1 MRVDPAPAVPSDE
14 LEDLWHDFRRSLA
27 RRNRSESTVTV
38 YRKSF
43 DAFWRWAV
51 AEGVSDPA
59 DVDHR
64 VINRW
69 TDHLL
74 TAPAVRNGRPILDK
88 ATGQPKRLETSTRRI
103 RYANLRPFFTWYAKE
118 FDHPHPFDR
127 ADAPGDDRPTPI
139 PVVELDH
146 IRRLLATATATTFED
161 RRDTAIIRLLASTGM
176 RRGEC
181 IGLRVEDVDFDHEVA
196 LVLGKG
202 RRPRAC
208 PFDRQTSRALDRYL
222 RVRKLHF
229 DADSPWLW
237 VGKRG
242 RLTDTG
248 LAQVLRRRGALAG
261 MPKLHP
267 HLFRHTFAHQWL
279 AQGGQEGDLMRLAG
293 WRSRTMLGRYGASAA
308 DERAREAYRRMSPGD
323 RL

>member
-1 MRVDPAPAVPSDE
+1 MPTKPATHAHANLDLADAVGSFTRHLRAENLAASTVTTYVKALNQLNSFLVQQGMPTDVAAIRREHVEAFLVALSDSGNRPATVANRYRSLQQVFRWLAGEDEIRDSPMARMRPPAVPDEPPPVLRTEE
-14 LEDLWHDFRRSLA
+14 LE
-27 RRNRSESTVTV
+27 
-38 YRKSF
+38 
-43 DAFWRWAV
+43 
-51 AEGVSDPA
+51 
-59 DVDHR
+59 
-64 VINRW
+64 
-69 TDHLL
+69 
-74 TAPAVRNGRPILDK
+74 
-88 ATGQPKRLETSTRRI
+88 
-103 RYANLRPFFTWYAKE
+103 
-118 FDHPHPFDR
+118 
-127 ADAPGDDRPTPI
+127 
-139 PVVELDH
+139 
-146 IRRLLATATATTFED
+146 RLLAACAGTSFEE

-237 VGKRG
+237 LGKKG

-248 LAQVLRRRGALAG
+248 LAQVLRRRGAMAG

-279 AQGGQEGDLMRLAG
+279 SDGGTEGDLMRLAG
-293 WRSRTMLGRYGASAA
+293 WKSREMLNRYGASAA
-308 DERAREAYRRMSPGD
+308 DERAQEAYRRMRS
-323 RL
+323 

>member
-1 MRVDPAPAVPSDE
+1 MPSKTVSHAHANLDLADAVGSFTRHLRAENLAPSTVATYVKALHQLNSFLVQQGMPTDVAAIRREHIETFLVALSDSGNRPATVANRYRSLQQVFRWLVGEDEIRDSPMARMRPPAVPDEPPPVLRVEE
-14 LEDLWHDFRRSLA
+14 LE
-27 RRNRSESTVTV
+27 
-38 YRKSF
+38 
-43 DAFWRWAV
+43 
-51 AEGVSDPA
+51 
-59 DVDHR
+59 
-64 VINRW
+64 
-69 TDHLL
+69 
-74 TAPAVRNGRPILDK
+74 
-88 ATGQPKRLETSTRRI
+88 
-103 RYANLRPFFTWYAKE
+103 
-118 FDHPHPFDR
+118 
-127 ADAPGDDRPTPI
+127 
-139 PVVELDH
+139 
-146 IRRLLATATATTFED
+146 RLLAACSGTSFED

-181 IGLRVEDVDFDHEVA
+181 VGLRVEDVDFDHEVA

-237 VGKRG
+237 LGKKG

-248 LAQVLRRRGALAG
+248 LAQVLRRRGAAAG

-279 AQGGQEGDLMRLAG
+279 SDGGTEGDLMRLAG
-293 WRSRTMLGRYGASAA
+293 WKSREMLSRYGASAA
-308 DERAREAYRRMSPGD
+308 DERAQEAYRRL